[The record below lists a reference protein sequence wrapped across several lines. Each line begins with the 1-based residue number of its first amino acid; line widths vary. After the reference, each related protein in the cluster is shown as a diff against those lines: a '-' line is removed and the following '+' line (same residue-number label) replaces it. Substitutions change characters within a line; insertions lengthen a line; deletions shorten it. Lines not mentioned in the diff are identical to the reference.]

1 MKRSITSKI
10 IISYLVIIFASLFIV
25 GFIFNF
31 SAKRS
36 MEKVARN
43 DLHQDSIIIENVIN
57 SSGQIDTTKVR
68 QKIRDSL
75 KKGVVESYYL
85 VLSKDFSKVLYAKN
99 SAGTETLEFKSQA
112 MEQLKEKLNK
122 SLIKNGYNETNF
134 LIPLN
139 DKEYMVDVMPLRG
152 KNINSANAWIVLY
165 TTVQSIHTLSRS
177 LFRVLLISMTI
188 TGVLALF
195 FGIIFAR
202 SIAKPIIKLK
212 IRAEMF
218 SKRDFDT
225 LVEIHTGDELEELG
239 NTINKMAAELKEY
252 DIAQKKFLQNAS
264 HELKTPLMSI
274 QGYAEGIKDGVF
286 DNNDQALDII
296 TEESTRMKNI
306 VEELIY
312 LSKLETMEDFYKFK
326 NESINDIIEKS
337 IEKVNSIAV
346 KNNIQIN
353 RMLYKDANL
362 KADRDK
368 FTQALIN
375 IIGNSLRYAK
385 NEINVATL
393 NDGKCF
399 EIRINDDGEGFDQND
414 IVNVF
419 QRFYKGKKGN
429 TGLGMAITKVI
440 VEKHDGIISAYN
452 GKNGGAEFC
461 IRLPLI

>member
-1 MKRSITSKI
+1 
-10 IISYLVIIFASLFIV
+10 
-25 GFIFNF
+25 
-31 SAKRS
+31 
-36 MEKVARN
+36 
-43 DLHQDSIIIENVIN
+43 
-57 SSGQIDTTKVR
+57 
-68 QKIRDSL
+68 
-75 KKGVVESYYL
+75 
-85 VLSKDFSKVLYAKN
+85 
-99 SAGTETLEFKSQA
+99 
-112 MEQLKEKLNK
+112 
-122 SLIKNGYNETNF
+122 
-134 LIPLN
+134 
-139 DKEYMVDVMPLRG
+139 
-152 KNINSANAWIVLY
+152 
-165 TTVQSIHTLSRS
+165 
-177 LFRVLLISMTI
+177 MTI
-188 TGVLALF
+188 TGILALI

-212 IRAEMF
+212 IRAEML

-225 LVEIHTGDELEELG
+225 MVEIHTGDELEELG
-239 NTINKMAAELKEY
+239 NTINKMAGELKEY

-286 DNNDQALDII
+286 ENNDQALEII

-326 NESINDIIEKS
+326 NESMNDIIEKS

-375 IIGNSLRYAK
+375 IIGNCLRYAK
-385 NEINVATL
+385 NEVNVATY
-393 NDGKCF
+393 NDGKNF
-399 EIRINDDGEGFDQND
+399 EIRITDDGEGFDKND
-414 IVNVF
+414 INNVF

-440 VEKHDGIISAYN
+440 VEKHAAIISAYN
-452 GKNGGAEFC
+452 GKNGGAEFT
-461 IRLPLI
+461 ITMPLV